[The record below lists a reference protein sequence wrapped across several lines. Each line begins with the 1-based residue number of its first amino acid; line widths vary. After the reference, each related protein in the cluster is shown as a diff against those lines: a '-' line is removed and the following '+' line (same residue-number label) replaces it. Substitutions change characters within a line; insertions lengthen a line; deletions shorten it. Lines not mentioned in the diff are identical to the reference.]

1 VPAPV
6 VRKKLHGDFVLRAA
20 ISALILLFQFST
32 AQAKTN
38 EIYSFKVLEETQ
50 DSVKFEVSYYYSGD
64 HGNEA
69 KLTAWPK
76 PAGFWG
82 SSIISLVAG
91 EHTSQLNV
99 KLMPKVARKVLSSS
113 IEFFFYSDNGP
124 PFSRK
129 EFIFNKEWV
138 NSGGN
143 PAK

>member
-1 VPAPV
+1 
-6 VRKKLHGDFVLRAA
+6 L
-20 ISALILLFQFST
+20 SA
-32 AQAKTN
+32 AQAKIN

-50 DSVKFEVSYYYSGD
+50 DSVRFEVSYYYSGD
-64 HGNEA
+64 HGDKA

-82 SSIISLVAG
+82 SSIIPLVAG

-99 KLMPKVARKVLSSS
+99 KLMPKVARKVSSNT

-124 PFSRK
+124 PFCNK
-129 EFIFNKEWV
+129 EFIFDKEWI
-138 NSGGN
+138 NSIGK